1 MRSCRRAEFR
11 RLGGA
16 AWGIV
21 PRMLRKLGSIGS
33 LFVSGLLALS
43 ACGDDSG
50 GSGSDTDATT
60 GDGTTMA
67 GTSSTGEP
75 TADGTTTGSA
85 DESSTGQG
93 PEEAREEWPLL
104 GCDPLVPS
112 YCSAPFPSNVYTVED
127 ESTATGR
134 RVEMAQELIPV
145 DAGGNSPMATPWN
158 ELDGFS
164 PGIAIA
170 AHFPTLTQSSLEA
183 SGAASATTIPR
194 SLEDDSPTVLL
205 DASTGERVPHWVDL
219 DATGSD
225 DANRLFMIRP
235 AVRLKDGTRYIV
247 VIRDLLDDAGA
258 PIPATDGFAA
268 LRDRTPSDDEAINS
282 RRALYGDIFIHT
294 TEAGLDRDSMQL
306 AWDFSTSSSENN
318 TAWMVHM
325 RDEAFELIGEGGPSY
340 TITSVDDDWDPE
352 GRILHRIY
360 MDVEVPMYLDQ
371 VAPLSTLQ
379 FGDDGM
385 PEPNGVATFEVEL
398 LIPSSAATT
407 PARPLQYGHGLLGEK
422 EQIESGHFRPFI
434 DDYGYALFSVDFI
447 GFASDDELL
456 IGAMLGNGT
465 FHDFKKVI
473 DRQHQG
479 MLNSLVAMRMM
490 LTSFANDETYGSLI
504 DPTAGYYLGI
514 SQGGIYGPSYMALS
528 TDIQRG
534 AFGVPGMPY
543 NVLLSRSVDFDV
555 FFDIMRASFPDSRDH
570 MMLLNLA
577 QMLWDRME
585 PTGYTPHLLE
595 NTFPGT
601 DPKEVLIRAAV
612 GDHQVTNYGAHIMS
626 RSLGVPHLDTG
637 VREVWGLESATDAVT
652 GSAYVEYS
660 FGLPADPVV
669 NTPQRECDDP
679 HGKLRAL
686 DEAREQLDTFFRTG
700 VVENTCDGGVCDF
713 GDMSGC

>member
-1 MRSCRRAEFR
+1 
-11 RLGGA
+11 
-16 AWGIV
+16 
-21 PRMLRKLGSIGS
+21 MLRELGCVGSIV
-33 LFVSGLLALS
+33 VSGLLALS
-43 ACGDDSG
+43 GCGDDAG
-50 GSGSDTDATT
+50 GTGSDTEGTTSDGATVGGTMTTGEPTTDATT
-60 GDGTTMA
+60 MSADD
-67 GTSSTGEP
+67 SSTGP
-75 TADGTTTGSA
+75 
-85 DESSTGQG
+85 G

-104 GCDPLVPS
+104 GCDPLVPT
-112 YCSAPFPSNVYTVED
+112 YCAAPFPSNVFTVED

-134 RVEMAQELIPV
+134 RVEMAQALIPV
-145 DAGGNSPMATPWN
+145 DAGGNSPEPTPWN
-158 ELDGFS
+158 ALDGFS

-170 AHFPTLTQSSLEA
+170 AHFPALTQASLEA

-205 DASTGERVPHWVDL
+205 DASTGARVPHWVDL
-219 DATGSD
+219 DATGDD
-225 DANRLFMIRP
+225 DASRLFMIRP
-235 AVRLKDGTRYIV
+235 AVRLNDATRYIV
-247 VIRDLLDDAGA
+247 VIRELLDDAGA
-258 PIPATDGFAA
+258 TIPATEGLAA
-268 LRDRTPSDDEAINS
+268 LRDRTPSSDDAINS

-306 AWDFSTSSSENN
+306 AWDFTTSSRENN

-325 RDEAFELIGEGGPSY
+325 RDEALDMIGAEGPSY

-352 GRILHRIY
+352 GRILHRIF

-379 FGDDGM
+379 FGEDGM
-385 PEPNGVATFEVEL
+385 PEPNGTGTFEVEL
-398 LIPSSAATT
+398 LIPASAATT
-407 PARPLQYGHGLLGEK
+407 PVRPLQYGHGLLGSK
-422 EQIESGHFRPFI
+422 AQIESGHFRPFI

-447 GFASDDELL
+447 GFASDDELF

-465 FHDFKKVI
+465 FHEFKKVI

-490 LTSFANDETYGSLI
+490 LTSFANDETYGALI

-514 SQGGIYGPSYMALS
+514 SQGGIYGPTYMALS

-543 NVLLSRSVDFDV
+543 NVLLSRSVDFDAL
-555 FFDIMRASFPDSRDH
+555 FDIMRASFPDSRDH

-585 PTGYTPHLLE
+585 PTGYTPYLLE

-612 GDHQVTNYGAHIMS
+612 GDHQVTNYGAHIMA

-637 VREVWGLESATDAVT
+637 IREVWGLETATEAVT
-652 GSAYVEYS
+652 GSAYVEYA
-660 FGLPADPVV
+660 FGLPADPVD
-669 NTPQRECDDP
+669 NTPQRACEDP
-679 HGKLRAL
+679 HAKLRPL

-700 VVENTCDGGVCDF
+700 VIDNTCDGGVCDF
-713 GDMSGC
+713 SDMSGC